1 MGRHTNEGRADM
13 KILIADDDKNLRNV
27 MMNELSDAGL
37 DAFDTDDG
45 FKTIDILEKDDYDV
59 LILDL
64 NMPGLNGIDVLKKV
78 KDLEMPTEVII
89 LTGHATV
96 STAVDAMKI
105 GAYDYVTKP
114 FRMEELIAIIEK
126 AYEKKKLVSENLIL
140 KSQIKRQ
147 TETKNIVTKNPLMIE
162 ILETVKKFAVSDLPV
177 LIYGESGVG
186 KELIAK
192 AIHDAS
198 KRFDGPFI
206 PINCGAIP
214 ETMLE
219 SELFGHEKGAFTGA
233 YAKKLGLLEIAG
245 HGTLFLDE
253 ISELN
258 PQLQGKLLRV
268 IETGCFFRVGG
279 IKEIKIDVR
288 FVSATNKDVKQE
300 VETGNF
306 RPDLYYRLSALAVR
320 IPPLRER
327 KEDIPLLIDHI
338 ISNDASFKNKEFSR
352 KALEILSEYSW
363 PGNVRELQNVV
374 HRALFLSKSNVIEQH
389 DLPPDLTADQNISG
403 KRLEDIEREHILK
416 VFREVNGQKKKAAEV
431 LGIDPK
437 TLYRKL
443 SSYGIKE

>member
-443 SSYGIKE
+443 SGYGIKE